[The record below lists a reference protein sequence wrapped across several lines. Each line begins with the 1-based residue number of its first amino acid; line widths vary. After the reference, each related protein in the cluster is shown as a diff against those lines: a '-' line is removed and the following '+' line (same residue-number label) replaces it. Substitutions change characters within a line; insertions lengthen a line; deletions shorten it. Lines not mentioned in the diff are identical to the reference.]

1 MAYKKS
7 NNAGDK
13 SNFQESLLEGIAD
26 DIDFAVPENEVAE
39 NILAVDIDA
48 NVNCSSIEKN
58 VSDAAVFATV
68 RDDNSDDD
76 FVKPHTSK
84 KSKKVIK
91 PNVNWSKERHLT
103 CKISVMTTRIEK
115 NGQVQ
120 DEAQF
125 ELKKSQKK
133 VKRLEKQ
140 IKMLMKNNHQ
150 LERKMEASKKENEGI
165 LVVVKKSHHEAGL
178 SKKEARRLLFENARF
193 SSFVSDKEKKLSKD
207 LDACEL
213 KFVKIKERF

>member
-58 VSDAAVFATV
+58 VSDASVFATV
-68 RDDNSDDD
+68 RDDNSDND

-91 PNVNWSKERHLT
+91 PKVNWSKKRHLT
-103 CKISVMTTRIEK
+103 
-115 NGQVQ
+115 
-120 DEAQF
+120 
-125 ELKKSQKK
+125 
-133 VKRLEKQ
+133 
-140 IKMLMKNNHQ
+140 
-150 LERKMEASKKENEGI
+150 
-165 LVVVKKSHHEAGL
+165 
-178 SKKEARRLLFENARF
+178 
-193 SSFVSDKEKKLSKD
+193 
-207 LDACEL
+207 
-213 KFVKIKERF
+213 